1 MRNTPKWFKCYSPE
15 RHRIFHI
22 ANFSSKTEECHFL
35 SFDSVANFIGD
46 RALRNLKGKVKPIDN
61 SHLWKEPLRV
71 D

>member
-22 ANFSSKTEECHFL
+22 ANFTSKVEECHFL
-35 SFDSVANFIGD
+35 SLDSTAKLIGGREIKD
-46 RALRNLKGKVKPIDN
+46 LKSKVKPIDN